1 VRRLLFNFL
10 SSIGFLNRVEI
21 KLYKILTYKN
31 LNMKSIENSGYLI
44 SVNNRRKFITTT
56 SIAVGSM
63 VLLSSPLLSFAN
75 GFIQKESI
83 TVGEIMDLFIAEV
96 PDAPIDKTVDTLKSG
111 SRDIVVTG
119 IVTSMFATIEV
130 IKKAIELGANF
141 IIAHEPT
148 FYNHA
153 DDTDWLENDEVYEYK
168 AHLLKRN
175 NIAVWRNHDYIH
187 RHDPDGV
194 FKGLVSQLGWTNFYD
209 VKKSVAT
216 VPQTTLKG
224 LIEHAKIKL
233 GIPAVRYIGALTQ
246 PCKKVLLMPGAAG
259 GRRQITNIGKEKP
272 DVLLCGELQE
282 WETAEYV
289 RDARAMGQQLSLVVL
304 GHIASEEAGSEYM
317 VSWLKEK
324 VPGVRAT
331 HVPAKN
337 SLSFL

>member
-1 VRRLLFNFL
+1 
-10 SSIGFLNRVEI
+10 
-21 KLYKILTYKN
+21 
-31 LNMKSIENSGYLI
+31 MI
-44 SVNNRRKFITTT
+44 SDNNRRKFITTT
-56 SIAVGSM
+56 SKAIGSIL
-63 VLLSSPLLSFAN
+63 LLSSPLLSFAN
-75 GFIQKESI
+75 GFIYKESI

-130 IKKAIELGANF
+130 IKRAIELGANF

-148 FYNHA
+148 FYNHT
-153 DDTDWLENDEVYEYK
+153 DDTDWLENDEVYKYK
-168 AHLLKRN
+168 ANLLKRN

-187 RHDPDGV
+187 RHNPDGV

-216 VPQTTLKG
+216 IPQITLKG
-224 LIEHAKIKL
+224 LIEHSKIKL
-233 GIPAVRYIGALTQ
+233 GIPAVRYAGALTQ
-246 PCKKVLLMPGAAG
+246 PCKKVLLMPGAGG
-259 GRRQITNIGKEKP
+259 GRRQITNIGNEKP
-272 DVLLCGELQE
+272 DVLMCGELQE

-289 RDARAMGQQLSLVVL
+289 RDARAMGQQLSLIVL

-331 HVPAKN
+331 HVSAKN
-337 SLSFL
+337 SLLFL